1 MNLLKEINMPA
12 KTKVKAKTDNNE
24 KIMEI
29 VGRPLKVLIVED
41 ESQIARL
48 IELELGYEG
57 YQVDI
62 AKNGKEALDKVEK
75 FKPDLIILDWLLP
88 EIDGLEVTRR
98 IRSDG
103 NEVPVIVLT
112 GKANLSD
119 KVTSLD
125 SGADDY
131 LTKPF
136 ATEELLA
143 RMRAVIR
150 RKPQALE
157 GVLEYKDLWLDQFAR
172 IAKCKETILD
182 LRAKEFALLRLFLLY
197 PEQVLT
203 REFIFDKVWG
213 YNFLGESNVIEV
225 YVRYLRIKLEE
236 LTSGR
241 LIHTVRGVG
250 YILKADHFDTDD
262 DILD

>member
-1 MNLLKEINMPA
+1 M
-12 KTKVKAKTDNNE
+12 KTKVN
-24 KIMEI
+24 
-29 VGRPLKVLIVED
+29 VGDQKENFPVSGVVGKPLKVLIVED
-41 ESQIARL
+41 ENQVARL
-48 IELELGYEG
+48 IELELSYEG

-62 AKNGKEALDKVEK
+62 AKNGKEALDRVEK

-103 NEVPVIVLT
+103 NDVPVIVLT
-112 GKANLSD
+112 GKDGLSD
-119 KVTSLD
+119 KVASLD

-131 LTKPF
+131 ITKPF

-143 RMRAVIR
+143 RIRAIIR
-150 RKPQALE
+150 RRPQVAE
-157 GVLEYKDLWLDQFAR
+157 GVLEYHDLWLDQFAR
-172 IAKCKETILD
+172 VAKRAKTILD
-182 LRAKEFALLRLFLLY
+182 LRAKEFALLRIFLLY

-225 YVRYLRIKLEE
+225 YVRYLRTKLEE
-236 LTSGR
+236 LGPGR

-250 YILKADHFDTDD
+250 YILKADHKTDSD
-262 DILD
+262 DEILD

>member
-1 MNLLKEINMPA
+1 MTLRAKAEKEKKSDFQLP
-12 KTKVKAKTDNNE
+12 D
-24 KIMEI
+24 I

-41 ESQIARL
+41 ENQVARL
-48 IELELGYEG
+48 IELELSYEG

-62 AKNGKEALDKVEK
+62 AKTGKEALDKVEK
-75 FKPDLIILDWLLP
+75 FKPDLIILDWVLP
-88 EIDGLEVTRR
+88 EMDGLEVTRR

-103 NEVPVIVLT
+103 NDVPVIVLT
-112 GKANLSD
+112 GKDGLSD

-131 LTKPF
+131 ITKPF

-143 RMRAVIR
+143 RIRAVIR
-150 RKPQALE
+150 RKPQAVE

-172 IAKCKETILD
+172 LAKRANTILD
-182 LRAKEFALLRLFLLY
+182 LRAKEFALLRLFMLY
-197 PEQVLT
+197 PEQALT

-225 YVRYLRIKLEE
+225 YVRYLRTKLEE
-236 LTSGR
+236 IGPGR
-241 LIHTVRGVG
+241 LLHTVRGVG
-250 YILKADHFDTDD
+250 YILKADHKGSNDEDELMD
-262 DILD
+262 

>member
-1 MNLLKEINMPA
+1 MPA
-12 KTKVKAKTDNNE
+12 KVKIDNDE
-24 KIMEI
+24 KIAEI

-62 AKNGKEALDKVEK
+62 AKNGKEALDKVKK

-98 IRSDG
+98 IRSEG

-119 KVTSLD
+119 KVISLD

-150 RKPQALE
+150 RKPQTLE

-172 IAKCKETILD
+172 ITKCKEIILD

-225 YVRYLRIKLEE
+225 YVRYLRTKLEE
-236 LTSGR
+236 LISGR

-250 YILKADHFDTDD
+250 YILKADHTEEEE

>member
-1 MNLLKEINMPA
+1 MSPRATSEKKKIEINE
-12 KTKVKAKTDNNE
+12 V
-24 KIMEI
+24 
-29 VGRPLKVLIVED
+29 VGRPVKVLIVED
-41 ESQIARL
+41 ESQVAKL
-48 IELELGYEG
+48 IELELNYEG
-57 YQVDI
+57 YEVDI
-62 AKNGKEALDKVEK
+62 ADTGKEALEKVEK
-75 FKPDLIILDWLLP
+75 FKPDLIILDWVLP
-88 EIDGLEVTRR
+88 EIDGLEITRR

-103 NEVPVIVLT
+103 NDVPVIVLT
-112 GKANLSD
+112 GRDTLSD
-119 KVTSLD
+119 KVLSLD

-143 RMRAVIR
+143 RIRAVIR

-157 GVLEYKDLWLDQFAR
+157 GVLEYKDIWLDQFAR
-172 IAKCKETILD
+172 IAKRADTILG

-197 PEQVLT
+197 PEQALT

-225 YVRYLRIKLEE
+225 YVRYLRTKLEE
-236 LTSGR
+236 LGPGR

-250 YILKADHFDTDD
+250 YILKADHKGRDD
-262 DILD
+262 DELLD

>member
-1 MNLLKEINMPA
+1 MKAARSKPVIDTNGNH
-12 KTKVKAKTDNNE
+12 KVEFA
-24 KIMEI
+24 
-29 VGRPLKVLIVED
+29 GRPLKILLVED
-41 ESQIARL
+41 EAQMARL

-57 YQVDI
+57 YQVEI
-62 AKNGKEALDKVEK
+62 ANSGKDALERIEKNR
-75 FKPDLIILDWLLP
+75 PDLIILDWVLP
-88 EIDGLEVTRR
+88 EVDGLEVTRR

-103 NEVPVIVLT
+103 NDVPVIVLT
-112 GKANLSD
+112 GKTNLSD
-119 KVTSLD
+119 KVISLD
-125 SGADDY
+125 SGADDVI
-131 LTKPF
+131 TKPF

-150 RKPQALE
+150 RKPQNSE
-157 GVLEYKDLWLDQFAR
+157 GVLEYKGLWLDQFAR
-172 IAKCKETILD
+172 AAKFADTILL

-225 YVRYLRIKLEE
+225 YVRYLRTKLEE
-236 LTSGR
+236 LGPGR

-250 YILKADHFDTDD
+250 YILKADHTASDD

>member
-24 KIMEI
+24 KIIEM

-203 REFIFDKVWG
+203 REFIFDKMWG

-225 YVRYLRIKLEE
+225 YVRYLRTKLEE

>member
-1 MNLLKEINMPA
+1 MPA
-12 KTKVKAKTDNNE
+12 KTKAQKDDFQLSD
-24 KIMEI
+24 IS
-29 VGRPLKVLIVED
+29 GRPLKVLIVED
-41 ESQIARL
+41 EDQVARL
-48 IELELGYEG
+48 IELELSYEG

-62 AKNGKEALDKVEK
+62 AGNGKEALEKIEK
-75 FKPDLIILDWLLP
+75 FKPDLVVLDWALP

-103 NEVPVIVLT
+103 NDVPIIVLT
-112 GKANLSD
+112 GRATLSD
-119 KVTSLD
+119 KVISLD

-131 LTKPF
+131 ITKPF

-143 RMRAVIR
+143 RIRAIIR
-150 RKPQALE
+150 RKPQTLE
-157 GVLEYKDLWLDQFAR
+157 GVLEYKDIWLDQFAR
-172 IAKCKETILD
+172 SAKRGDAVLD
-182 LRAKEFALLRLFLLY
+182 LRAKEFALLRLFMLY
-197 PEQVLT
+197 PEQALT

-225 YVRYLRIKLEE
+225 YVRYLRTKLEE
-236 LTSGR
+236 AGSGR

-250 YILKADHFDTDD
+250 YILKADHKGSDEE

>member
-1 MNLLKEINMPA
+1 MTPKIDTQ
-12 KTKVKAKTDNNE
+12 KQRNN
-24 KIMEI
+24 KPVMELG
-29 VGRPLKVLIVED
+29 GRPLKVLIVED
-41 ESQIARL
+41 ETQMAKL

-57 YQVDI
+57 YKVEI
-62 AKNGKEALDKVEK
+62 AKTGKEALERIEK
-75 FKPDLIILDWLLP
+75 FKPDLIILDWVLP
-88 EIDGLEVTRR
+88 EIDGLEIIRR
-98 IRSDG
+98 VRSEG

-112 GKANLSD
+112 GRTELSD
-119 KVTSLD
+119 KVLSLD

-131 LTKPF
+131 ITKPF

-143 RMRAVIR
+143 RIRAVVR
-150 RKPQALE
+150 RKPQAQE
-157 GVLEYKDLWLDQFAR
+157 GVLEYRELWLDQFTR
-172 IAKCKETILD
+172 IAKKGETLLD

-225 YVRYLRIKLEE
+225 YVRYLRTKLDE
-236 LTSGR
+236 LGIGR
-241 LIHTVRGVG
+241 YIHTVRGVG
-250 YILKADHFDTDD
+250 YILKADNGLVEQ

>member
-1 MNLLKEINMPA
+1 MSPKTETQKE
-12 KTKVKAKTDNNE
+12 DFQLS
-24 KIMEI
+24 EI
-29 VGRPLKVLIVED
+29 AGRPLKILIVED
-41 ESQIARL
+41 ENQVARL
-48 IELELGYEG
+48 IELELSYEG

-62 AKNGKEALDKVEK
+62 AKNGKEALTKVEE
-75 FKPDLIILDWLLP
+75 FKPDLIVLDWMLP
-88 EIDGLEVTRR
+88 EMDGLEVTRR

-103 NEVPVIVLT
+103 NDVPVIVLT
-112 GKANLSD
+112 GRDALSD
-119 KVTSLD
+119 KVISLD

-143 RMRAVIR
+143 RIRAVIR

-157 GVLEYKDLWLDQFAR
+157 GILEYKDLWLDQFGR
-172 IAKCKETILD
+172 VAKRANTLLE

-197 PEQVLT
+197 PEQALT

-225 YVRYLRIKLEE
+225 YVRYLRTKLEE
-236 LTSGR
+236 LGPGR

-250 YILKADHFDTDD
+250 YILKADQASGKDD
-262 DILD
+262 DLMD

>member
-1 MNLLKEINMPA
+1 MPA
-12 KTKVKAKTDNNE
+12 KAKTKDDDE
-24 KIMEI
+24 KILEM

-41 ESQIARL
+41 ENQIARL

-75 FKPDLIILDWLLP
+75 FKPDLIILDWMLP

-112 GKANLSD
+112 GKASLSD

-150 RKPQALE
+150 RKPQTLE

-172 IAKCKETILD
+172 ISKRSEVILD

-225 YVRYLRIKLEE
+225 YVRYLRTKLEE
-236 LTSGR
+236 LGPGR

-250 YILKADHFDTDD
+250 YILKADHLDSDDD

>member
-1 MNLLKEINMPA
+1 MTAKVHSKKENLNLKEI
-12 KTKVKAKTDNNE
+12 T
-24 KIMEI
+24 
-29 VGRPLKVLIVED
+29 GRPLKVLIVED
-41 ESQIARL
+41 ENQIARL
-48 IELELGYEG
+48 IELELSYEG

-62 AKNGKEALDKVEK
+62 AVTGKEALEKTEK
-75 FKPDLIILDWLLP
+75 FKPDLIILDWMLP

-112 GKANLSD
+112 GKGNLSD
-119 KVTSLD
+119 KVISLD

-150 RKPQALE
+150 RKPQNLE
-157 GVLEYKDLWLDQFAR
+157 GVLDYRDLWLDQFAR
-172 IAKCKETILD
+172 IAKRANTVLD

-197 PEQVLT
+197 PPITLP
-203 REFIFDKVWG
+203 
-213 YNFLGESNVIEV
+213 
-225 YVRYLRIKLEE
+225 
-236 LTSGR
+236 
-241 LIHTVRGVG
+241 
-250 YILKADHFDTDD
+250 
-262 DILD
+262 

>member
-1 MNLLKEINMPA
+1 M
-12 KTKVKAKTDNNE
+12 KANAQKDE
-24 KIMEI
+24 FQLSEI

-41 ESQIARL
+41 ENQVARL
-48 IELELGYEG
+48 IELELSYEG

-62 AKNGKEALDKVEK
+62 AKNGKEALEKVEK
-75 FKPDLIILDWLLP
+75 FKPDLIVLDWILP

-103 NEVPVIVLT
+103 NDVPVIVLT
-112 GKANLSD
+112 GKDTLSD
-119 KVTSLD
+119 KVVSLD

-143 RMRAVIR
+143 RIRAVIR
-150 RKPQALE
+150 RKPQAVE
-157 GVLEYKDLWLDQFAR
+157 GVLEYKDLWLDQFGR
-172 IAKCKETILD
+172 VAKRDETALE
-182 LRAKEFALLRLFLLY
+182 LRAKEFALLRLFMLY
-197 PEQVLT
+197 PEQALS

-225 YVRYLRIKLEE
+225 YVRYLRTKLEE
-236 LTSGR
+236 LGPGR

-250 YILKADHFDTDD
+250 YILKADHKNGNDD
-262 DILD
+262 DDLLD

>member
-1 MNLLKEINMPA
+1 MPA
-12 KTKVKAKTDNNE
+12 KTKAQKDDFQLSDIA
-24 KIMEI
+24 
-29 VGRPLKVLIVED
+29 GRPLKVLIVED
-41 ESQIARL
+41 EDQVARL
-48 IELELGYEG
+48 IELELSYEG

-62 AKNGKEALDKVEK
+62 AGNGKEALEKIEK
-75 FKPDLIILDWLLP
+75 FKPDLVVLDWALP

-103 NEVPVIVLT
+103 NDVPIIVLT
-112 GKANLSD
+112 GRATLSD
-119 KVTSLD
+119 KVISLD

-131 LTKPF
+131 ITKPF

-143 RMRAVIR
+143 RIRAIIR
-150 RKPQALE
+150 RKPQTLE
-157 GVLEYKDLWLDQFAR
+157 GVLEYKDIWLDQFAR
-172 IAKCKETILD
+172 SVKRGDTVLD
-182 LRAKEFALLRLFLLY
+182 LRAKEFALLRLFMLY
-197 PEQVLT
+197 PEQALT

-225 YVRYLRIKLEE
+225 YVRYLRTKLEE
-236 LTSGR
+236 AGSGR

-250 YILKADHFDTDD
+250 YILKADHKGSDEE

>member
-1 MNLLKEINMPA
+1 M
-12 KTKVKAKTDNNE
+12 KAKVNIEKENE
-24 KIMEI
+24 NFPMVEAVSK
-29 VGRPLKVLIVED
+29 PLKVLIVED
-41 ESQIARL
+41 ENQVARL
-48 IELELGYEG
+48 IEMELSYEG
-57 YQVDI
+57 YQVEI
-62 AKNGKEALDKVEK
+62 AKTGKEALDRIEK
-75 FKPDLIILDWLLP
+75 YKPDLIILDWMLP

-103 NEVPVIVLT
+103 NDVPVIVLT
-112 GKANLSD
+112 GKDGLSD

-131 LTKPF
+131 ITKPF

-143 RMRAVIR
+143 RIRAIIR
-150 RKPQALE
+150 RRPQTAE
-157 GVLEYKDLWLDQFAR
+157 GVLEYQDLWLDQFAR
-172 IAKCKETILD
+172 VAKRGKTILD
-182 LRAKEFALLRLFLLY
+182 LRAKEFALLRIFLLY

-225 YVRYLRIKLEE
+225 YVRYLRTKLEE
-236 LTSGR
+236 LGPGR

-250 YILKADHFDTDD
+250 YILKADHKGGDD
-262 DILD
+262 DDF